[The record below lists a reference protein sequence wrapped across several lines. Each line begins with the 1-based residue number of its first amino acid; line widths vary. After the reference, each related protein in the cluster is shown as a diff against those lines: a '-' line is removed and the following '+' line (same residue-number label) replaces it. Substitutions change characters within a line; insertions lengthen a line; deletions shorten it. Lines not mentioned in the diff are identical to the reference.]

1 MSKRKKGISA
11 DEKRSLLLEIFHETK
26 EFYQLKDLEKIAV
39 KDKGLKEQAVK
50 EILQALV
57 DEGLVESDKIGSSQY
72 YWSFPAKKRKLK
84 QQELEQLKR
93 KVDESTGRVAE
104 LQKRIEDVK
113 VICLWELEEFPIH
126 NIIFRKLKE
135 NARKALMCLTS

>member
-93 KVDESTGRVAE
+93 KVDESTGGIEE

-113 VICLWELEEFPIH
+113 VI
-126 NIIFRKLKE
+126 
-135 NARKALMCLTS
+135 